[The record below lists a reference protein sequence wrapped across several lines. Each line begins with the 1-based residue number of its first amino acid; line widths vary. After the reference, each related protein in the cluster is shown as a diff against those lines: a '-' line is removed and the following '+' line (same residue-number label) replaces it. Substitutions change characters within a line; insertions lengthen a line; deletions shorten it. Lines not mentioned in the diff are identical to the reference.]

1 MWDLG
6 IFPIH
11 PFHAQHLLGLVRE
24 PQMVGACC
32 SGGECE
38 VPGYISYTPRIE
50 AADVGLG
57 YFPNNTLKTKI
68 AM

>member
-38 VPGYISYTPRIE
+38 VPGLESALIPC
-50 AADVGLG
+50 
-57 YFPNNTLKTKI
+57 
-68 AM
+68 